1 MVARCRGRAQVE
13 MGAQKD
19 MIVSETVDPGQ
30 APVNQNSAIQDSP
43 MCVTFW
49 KKKKYVKTSVGK
61 CHTGKL
67 CLVPGTILILSE
79 LPCEALY
86 IKC

>member
-43 MCVTFW
+43 ICVTFW
-49 KKKKYVKTSVGK
+49 KKKNVSRHLWKNAILGNFV
-61 CHTGKL
+61 L
-67 CLVPGTILILSE
+67 CLEPF
-79 LPCEALY
+79 
-86 IKC
+86 